1 MRQRCSQR
9 GRFFDRYF
17 GYIMCLPAVVL
28 FTLFVIYPFLKG
40 FYISLHRWDGLS
52 DMEWLGFRN
61 YYFAVTDKTF
71 WKTMGNTFRY
81 ALITPVLKNLL
92 GFALALLF
100 VQKLKGMSLFRVCTY
115 IPYTFSYVVV
125 GVLWCWIYNPTF
137 GLLNSLLKALGL
149 ESWIQGWLSDPKVA
163 LWSVILVD
171 VWKCMGFHAVL
182 FMAGLQ
188 SIPQDL
194 YEAAAIDGA
203 SKWKQFLHITIP
215 QLNSTI
221 VTSMLLAIT
230 GAFVNNY
237 DVVNV
242 MTGGGPYHSTEVG
255 LIYIMNTAF
264 QQNNMGKAN
273 AMSMILVVFVAVFG
287 FLQLKT
293 MTRDDNYE

>member
-1 MRQRCSQR
+1 MRFGKKLHSNA
-9 GRFFDRYF
+9 FDRYF
-17 GYIMCLPAVVL
+17 GYFMCLPAVIL

-40 FYISLHRWDGLS
+40 FFISLHRWDGLGE
-52 DMEWLGFRN
+52 MEFIGINN
-61 YYFAVTDKTF
+61 YLFAFADKTF
-71 WKTMGNTFRY
+71 WQTMFNTFKY
-81 ALITPVLKNLL
+81 ALVTPILKNIL
-92 GFALALLF
+92 GFALAMVF
-100 VQKLKGMSLFRVCTY
+100 VQKLKGMSLLRVCTY
-115 IPYTFSYVVV
+115 IPYTLSYVVV
-125 GVLWCWIYNPTF
+125 GVLWCWIFNPTF
-137 GLLNSLLKALGL
+137 GLLNGLLRVLGL
-149 ESWIQGWLSDPKVA
+149 ESWIQGWLSDPQIA
-163 LWSVILVD
+163 LWSIVMVD

-188 SIPQDL
+188 GIPQEY

-203 SKWKQFLHITIP
+203 SSFQQFVHITIP

-242 MTGGGPYHSTEVG
+242 MTSGGPYHSTEVG

-273 AMSMILVVFVAVFG
+273 AMSMILVAFVMVFG
-287 FLQLKT
+287 FLQLKA
-293 MTRDDNYE
+293 MTRDENYE

>member
-1 MRQRCSQR
+1 MRRVEKLR
-9 GRFFDRYF
+9 TNIFDRYF
-17 GYIMCLPAVVL
+17 GYIMCLPAIVL

-40 FYISLHRWDGLS
+40 FYISLHRWDGLGE
-52 DMEWLGFRN
+52 MEFIGFKN
-61 YYFAVTDKTF
+61 YSFAFADSTF
-71 WKTMGNTFRY
+71 WKTMGNTFKY
-81 ALITPVLKNLL
+81 ALVTPILKNIL
-92 GFALALLF
+92 GFALAMLF
-100 VQKLKGMSLFRVCTY
+100 VQKLKGMSLLRVCTY

-125 GVLWCWIYNPTF
+125 GVLWCWIFNPTF
-137 GLLNSLLKALGL
+137 GLLNGLLHALGL
-149 ESWIQGWLSDPKVA
+149 EGWIHGWLSDPKVA
-163 LWSVILVD
+163 LWAIVTVD

-188 SIPQDL
+188 GIPQEY

-203 SKWKQFLHITIP
+203 SSFQQFIHITIP

-242 MTGGGPYHSTEVG
+242 MTAGGPYHSTEVG

-273 AMSMILVVFVAVFG
+273 AMSMILVACVMVFG
-287 FLQLKT
+287 FLQLKA
-293 MTRDDNYE
+293 MTRDENYE